1 MRVLSLDGGGSW
13 ALLQVQALMDLFPQA
28 RTGHDVLRQFDY
40 AAANSGGTIV
50 LAGLIEDLP
59 LTRVQDF
66 FLEERARR
74 EVFSLLPWWQRLL
87 PRYLGIGPRYD
98 EKSKL
103 AGLAG
108 RMPVTGPQLIT
119 ELGRHVGRST
129 GRNFDFLIATFD
141 YDRCRA
147 VLQRSDAGSPTASG
161 AAPHVPTLLQAVHA
175 TTSAPVNYFNRPAI
189 FDLYD
194 RNLPVPGPRRRRFW
208 DGAIGGYN
216 NPALAAVVEILA
228 GSNPPEVG
236 DISML
241 SIGTGTVNLPF
252 ARYYPDAPAL
262 LVREE
267 RKESLLQD
275 IKTVATAIMDDPP
288 DAASF
293 IAHVWLGGALPAR
306 TAPPVTNGP
315 LVRMNPLVQPVRT
328 VNGTLALP
336 GGVSADDFDKLR
348 KLEMDAIEQDE
359 VLLIQRFG
367 WRWLA
372 DDVTNQAIRAT
383 SFTLEP
389 QIGFNRYSEAKAAW
403 LTRAPFR

>member
-59 LTRVQDF
+59 LGKVKDF

-98 EKSKL
+98 EKAKL

-119 ELGRHVGRST
+119 ELGRHVGKST

-147 VLQRSDAGSPTASG
+147 VLQRSNAGSPTASG

-228 GSNPPEVG
+228 GPNPPDAG
-236 DISML
+236 DIRIL

-267 RKESLLQD
+267 RKEGLLQD

-293 IAHVWLGGALPAR
+293 IAHVWLGGRMPASGR
-306 TAPPVTNGP
+306 KVVDCPV
-315 LVRMNPLVQPVRT
+315 LRLNPLVQPQRT
-328 VNGTLALP
+328 AEGGLALP
-336 GGVSADDFDKLR
+336 DGLDTGQFRRLST
-348 KLEMDAIEQDE
+348 MDADAVAQADIDL
-359 VLLIQRFG
+359 VSLLG
-367 WRWLA
+367 ELWLA
-372 DDVTNQAIRAT
+372 DRAANQPVRANGLT
-383 SFTLEP
+383 FEAE
-389 QIGFNRYSEAKAAW
+389 IGFDRYSQAKEAW
-403 LTRAPFR
+403 LARNPWR

>member
-1 MRVLSLDGGGSW
+1 MRVLSRDGGGSW

-147 VLQRSDAGSPTASG
+147 VLQRSDAGSPTASR

-267 RKESLLQD
+267 RKEGLLQD

-293 IAHVWLGGALPAR
+293 IAHVWLGGRMPSVGR
-306 TAPPVTNGP
+306 KIVDCPV
-315 LVRMNPLVQPVRT
+315 LRLNPLVQPRRT
-328 VNGTLALP
+328 AEGKLALP
-336 GGVSADDFDKLR
+336 DGLDKEQFERLST
-348 KLEMDAIEQDE
+348 MDADAVAQADIDL
-359 VLLIQRFG
+359 VRLLG
-367 WRWLA
+367 ELWLA
-372 DDVTNQAIRAT
+372 DRAANQPVRANGRT
-383 SFTLEP
+383 FEAE
-389 QIGFNRYSEAKAAW
+389 IGFDRYSQAKEAW
-403 LTRAPFR
+403 LARNPWR

>member
-59 LTRVQDF
+59 LDKVRDF

-98 EKSKL
+98 VKAKL

-129 GRNFDFLIATFD
+129 GRSFDFLIATFD

-147 VLQRSDAGSPTASG
+147 VLQRSDAASPTASG

-175 TTSAPVNYFNRPAI
+175 ATSAPVNYFNRPAI

-216 NPALAAVVEILA
+216 NPALAAMVEILA
-228 GSNPPEVG
+228 GPNPPAAG
-236 DISML
+236 DIRIL

-267 RKESLLQD
+267 RKEGLLHD

-293 IAHVWLGGALPAR
+293 IAHVWLGGRMPSAGQQA
-306 TAPPVTNGP
+306 VDCP
-315 LVRMNPLVQPVRT
+315 LLRLNPLVQPQRT
-328 VNGTLALP
+328 DEGGLALP
-336 GGVSADDFDKLR
+336 PGLDAGQFGRLST
-348 KLEMDAIEQDE
+348 MDADAVEQADIDL
-359 VLLIQRFG
+359 VNRLGDL
-367 WRWLA
+367 WLA
-372 DDVTNQAIRAT
+372 DQVANQPVRANGLT
-383 SFTLEP
+383 FEAE
-389 QIGFNRYSEAKAAW
+389 IGFDRYSQAKEAW
-403 LTRAPFR
+403 LARNPWR